1 MQHPAWYDN
10 FIKQEVLSLFLN
22 PLTIV
27 PVSLQPTKSDQTP
40 ANPSKTSGHCQI
52 KIGSAEVTLQNSVDE
67 RIIQVNIRE
76 LMNQ

>member
-1 MQHPAWYDN
+1 MQHPAWYDIC
-10 FIKQEVLSLFLN
+10 IKQEVLALFSN

-27 PVSLQPTKSDQTP
+27 PVSLQPHKNEQTP

-52 KIGSAEVTLQNSVDE
+52 KIGSAEVTLQNGVDE
-67 RIIQVNIRE
+67 RIIQVIIRE